1 MSTARAVRR
10 AYDRAF
16 AKIGVNLSEASVLAH
31 LQDAG
36 PLTQTEVARRIG
48 TGRARMGAW
57 IDALEAKGAVSRQS
71 DPGDRRVWK
80 VALTT
85 TGHELWAR
93 TANADR
99 AIRRQLRAGTTADD
113 RAQLDSLLMLIHR
126 NAAALTD
133 DQQDTGVTGA
143 RTEPTTT
150 STEPYTQR

>member
-36 PLTQTEVARRIG
+36 PLTQTELARRIG

-57 IDALEAKGAVSRQS
+57 IDALEAKGAVSRRA
-71 DPGDRRVWK
+71 DPDDRRVWN
-80 VALTT
+80 VALSP
-85 TGHELWAR
+85 TGHDLWAQ
-93 TANADR
+93 TADADR
-99 AIRRQLRAGTTADD
+99 AIRRQLRAGTTPDD

-133 DQQDTGVTGA
+133 DD
-143 RTEPTTT
+143 
-150 STEPYTQR
+150 S